1 MKSIL
6 FTWFILIV
14 STFSNE
20 SFSKYNVR
28 IDARFGYKSY
38 SIFINEKGS
47 MYVIKGKSSYFTQK
61 LQYKSYAK
69 STLTAIKD
77 AHEFYQKLETLN
89 THRVISSKVN
99 TDAIRVELYY
109 HGQKIYDDSPDAKF
123 WKLFNQITPKL
134 PDGYCPFCPGQKPF

>member
-14 STFSNE
+14 NTFSNQ

-38 SIFINEKGS
+38 SIFINEKGD

-61 LQYKSYAK
+61 LQYKSHTK
-69 STLTAIKD
+69 SVLTSIKD
-77 AHEFYQKLETLN
+77 AHNFYQELEILN

-99 TDAIRVELYY
+99 
-109 HGQKIYDDSPDAKF
+109 
-123 WKLFNQITPKL
+123 
-134 PDGYCPFCPGQKPF
+134 